1 MGDPAGIGPEV
12 VLKAVAEEEI
22 RKVCIPVIIGDAQL
36 LAHTARTLDLQC
48 GYDIVR
54 KEEPF
59 PDNFSDPVIFHLDN
73 IGGFIEPG
81 IESGAAGKAAAG
93 YIEAAVELC
102 AAGSVDAIATAPI
115 NKRALFLGGYS
126 FPGHTEFLAH
136 LTGAEEY
143 AMAFVAANLRIVLL
157 STHVPLSEAI
167 RMVERDLIVKIVNL
181 THRELQRWGI
191 ERPRLAVAALNPHGA
206 EGGLFGVEEASEIV
220 PAIEACRGVDDIN
233 VRGPFSADT
242 VFLRASRGEFDAVI
256 ACYHDQAMIPVK
268 CLSFG
273 EAVNVTLGLPFIRTS
288 VDHGTAFEIAGTG
301 AASTY
306 SPGPRHRAHPH
317 LPCRFPL
324 RDALRF
330 HSLQPIQY
338 ISFRL
343 AHCDS
348 FHPLALRLS
357 SGTFYFAQ
365 LGISHFAAGQG
376 GVSRRRVK
384 AADSTVTACDII
396 PPAIKAFGKRLQEN

>member
-12 VLKAVAEEEI
+12 VLKAVAEDEV
-22 RKVCIPVIIGDAQL
+22 RKICVPVVIGDAQM

-48 GYDIVR
+48 GYDIIR
-54 KEEPF
+54 REEPF
-59 PDNFSDPVIFHLDN
+59 PEELTDPVIYHLDN
-73 IGGFIEPG
+73 ISGFIEPG

-102 AAGSVDAIATAPI
+102 AAGNIDAIATAPI

-157 STHVPLSEAI
+157 STHVPLSQAI
-167 RMVERDLIVKIVNL
+167 RMVEKDRLVDVINL
-181 THRELQRWGI
+181 TNRELQRWGI

-206 EGGLFGVEEASEIV
+206 EGGLFGMEEASEIV
-220 PAIEACRGVDDIN
+220 PAIEASRGIDEIN
-233 VRGPFSADT
+233 VQGPFSADT

-288 VDHGTAFEIAGTG
+288 VDHGTAFDIAGKG
-301 AASTY
+301 LAEHSSMIAAIK
-306 SPGPRHRAHPH
+306 
-317 LPCRFPL
+317 L
-324 RDALRF
+324 
-330 HSLQPIQY
+330 
-338 ISFRL
+338 
-343 AHCDS
+343 
-348 FHPLALRLS
+348 
-357 SGTFYFAQ
+357 
-365 LGISHFAAGQG
+365 
-376 GVSRRRVK
+376 
-384 AADSTVTACDII
+384 AADLSTQAGESCRAV
-396 PPAIKAFGKRLQEN
+396 EV

>member
-12 VLKAVAEEEI
+12 VLKAVVEEEI
-22 RKVCIPVIIGDAQL
+22 RRVCIPVIIGDAQL

-54 KEEPF
+54 QGETI
-59 PDNFSDPVIFHLDN
+59 PDHFIDPLIYHLDN

-81 IESGAAGKAAAG
+81 IESGVAGKAAAG
-93 YIEAAVELC
+93 YIEAGVELC
-102 AAGSVDAIATAPI
+102 AAGSIDAIATAPI

-136 LTGAEEY
+136 LTATEEY

-157 STHVPLSEAI
+157 STHVPLAVAI
-167 RMVERDLIVKIVNL
+167 RMVEKDRLLKIIGL
-181 THRELQRWGI
+181 AHRELIRWGI

-206 EGGLFGVEEASEIV
+206 EGGLFGVEEASEIL
-220 PAIEACRGVDDIN
+220 PAIEAFRNDDEVN
-233 VRGPFSADT
+233 VQGPFSADT

-288 VDHGTAFEIAGTG
+288 VDHGTAFDIAGKG
-301 AASTY
+301 LAEHSSMVAA
-306 SPGPRHRAHPH
+306 
-317 LPCRFPL
+317 
-324 RDALRF
+324 
-330 HSLQPIQY
+330 I
-338 ISFRL
+338 RL
-343 AHCDS
+343 A
-348 FHPLALRLS
+348 AELS
-357 SGTFYFAQ
+357 TR
-365 LGISHFAAGQG
+365 AGES
-376 GVSRRRVK
+376 SRAVE
-384 AADSTVTACDII
+384 V
-396 PPAIKAFGKRLQEN
+396 

>member
-12 VLKAVAEEEI
+12 VLKAVAEDEI
-22 RKVCIPVIIGDAQL
+22 RRICVPVIIGDAQL

-54 KEEPF
+54 KEETI
-59 PDNFSDPVIFHLDN
+59 PDQFTDPIIYHLDN
-73 IGGFIEPG
+73 IAGFIEPG
-81 IESGAAGKAAAG
+81 IESGAAGKAAAN

-102 AAGSVDAIATAPI
+102 AAGCIDAIATAPI

-136 LTGAEEY
+136 LTGTEEY

-167 RMVERDLIVKIVNL
+167 RLVERERLMKTISLAD
-181 THRELQRWGI
+181 RELQRWGI

-206 EGGLFGVEEASEIV
+206 EGGLFGVEEAAEIA
-220 PAIEACRGVDDIN
+220 PAIEECRIKEDIN
-233 VRGPFSADT
+233 VQGPFSADT
-242 VFLRASRGEFDAVI
+242 VFLRASRGEFDAVV

-288 VDHGTAFEIAGTG
+288 VDHGTAFDIAGKG
-301 AASTY
+301 LAE
-306 SPGPRHRAHPH
+306 
-317 LPCRFPL
+317 
-324 RDALRF
+324 
-330 HSLQPIQY
+330 HS
-338 ISFRL
+338 SMV
-343 AHCDS
+343 A
-348 FHPLALRLS
+348 
-357 SGTFYFAQ
+357 
-365 LGISHFAAGQG
+365 
-376 GVSRRRVK
+376 
-384 AADSTVTACDII
+384 
-396 PPAIKAFGKRLQEN
+396 AIKLAAELSTQAGESCRAVEI

>member
-22 RKVCIPVIIGDAQL
+22 KRVCVPVIIGDAQL

-48 GYDIVR
+48 GYDIIR
-54 KEEPF
+54 TGESF
-59 PDNFSDPVIFHLDN
+59 PDQLTEPVIYHLDN
-73 IGGFIEPG
+73 ISGSIESG

-102 AAGSVDAIATAPI
+102 AAGSIDAIATAPI

-167 RMVERDLIVKIVNL
+167 RLVERDRLMKVINL
-181 THRELQRWGI
+181 AHRELQRWGI

-206 EGGLFGVEEASEIV
+206 EGGLFGVEEASEIM
-220 PAIEACRGVDDIN
+220 PAIESARRLDDIN
-233 VRGPFSADT
+233 V
-242 VFLRASRGEFDAVI
+242 LRASRGEFDAVV

-288 VDHGTAFEIAGTG
+288 VDHGTAFDIAGKG
-301 AASTY
+301 LAEHSSMVAAIK
-306 SPGPRHRAHPH
+306 
-317 LPCRFPL
+317 L
-324 RDALRF
+324 
-330 HSLQPIQY
+330 
-338 ISFRL
+338 
-343 AHCDS
+343 
-348 FHPLALRLS
+348 
-357 SGTFYFAQ
+357 
-365 LGISHFAAGQG
+365 
-376 GVSRRRVK
+376 
-384 AADSTVTACDII
+384 AADLSMQAGESCRAV
-396 PPAIKAFGKRLQEN
+396 EV